1 MNLDDIENNSF
12 LTKANLES
20 KSVED
25 FYKTLL
31 KDENHFQQLYL
42 SAKAKHCKL
51 KYVAE
56 FNKGK
61 AKVGLEEVPQSHPFY
76 DLEGKDN
83 IVMFYT
89 QRYPE
94 QPMIIKGA
102 GAGADV
108 TASGLFADIIRI
120 GNN

>member
-1 MNLDDIENNSF
+1 M
-12 LTKANLES
+12 TTANLES
-20 KSVED
+20 NSVDD
-25 FYKTLL
+25 FYKTLID
-31 KDENHFQQLYL
+31 DEAHFQKLYA
-42 SAKAKHCKL
+42 SAKANDRQL

-56 FNKGK
+56 FNDGK
-61 AKVGLEEVPQSHPFY
+61 AKVGLQEIPQGHPFFN
-76 DLEGKDN
+76 LEGKDN

-108 TASGLFADIIRI
+108 TASGLFADIIRT
-120 GNN
+120 GNK